1 LPRIRIGVI
10 GVGHLGKYHLQ
21 RLLELPLAQVVGLFD
36 KDQAKGERVAKSLGV
51 RAWPHLSDLLKEAE
65 AVVVAVPTSSHYEVV
80 IEALSQGLA
89 VLVEKPLA
97 GRLDEGVEMV
107 KMAQSKGKVLQVGHI
122 ERFNPA
128 FTSLR
133 GLKIEPRFIEAH
145 RLSPFHPRGMDVAVV
160 LDLMIHDLDLVL
172 ALVNSPLQ
180 SVEAMGVAVVS
191 DQEDITNARLSFE
204 NGCVANLT
212 ASRISAKSMRKLRI
226 FQRDSYLSLD
236 FIQKNT
242 EVYRLLP
249 SSGGVNGEKIFDLAG
264 RYLIRKLITDK
275 GVDPLKEELSSFL
288 SAIAGHHPPPVS
300 GQEGLKALRLALRVL
315 EAIRCRT

>member
-1 LPRIRIGVI
+1 MPRVKVGVI

-21 RLLELPLAQVVGLFD
+21 RLLELPQAQMVGLFD
-36 KDQAKGERVAKSLGV
+36 QDKEKGKKVAKSVGV
-51 RAWPHLSDLLKEAE
+51 RAWPSLSGLLKEAE

-80 IEALSQGLA
+80 MEALSQGLA
-89 VLVEKPLA
+89 VLVEKPIA
-97 GRLDEGVEMV
+97 GRLDEAVEMV
-107 KMAQSKGKVLQVGHI
+107 EMAQSKGKVLQVGHI

-133 GLKIEPRFIEAH
+133 GMEIKPRFIEAH

-172 ALVNSPLQ
+172 ALVNSPLL
-180 SVEAMGVAVVS
+180 SVEALGVAVVS
-191 DQEDITNARLSFE
+191 EQEDITNARLSFE
-204 NGCVANLT
+204 NGCLANLT

-236 FIQKNT
+236 FIQKNI

-249 SSGGVNGEKIFDLAG
+249 SSEGVNGEKIFDLG
-264 RYLIRKLITDK
+264 GKILIRRMITHK
-275 GVDPLKEELSSFL
+275 GIDPLREELSSFL
-288 SAIAGHHPPPVS
+288 SAIAGHNPPLVS
-300 GQEGLKALRLALRVL
+300 GQDGLRALRLALRVL